1 MAKPITQDFIG
12 LALSAEEVAQ
22 LTDWPEPMVSAFV
35 SLVEDISTTAN
46 SVDANYMKVGV
57 GSPEGAITANKSRQ
71 YFDSNAGTLY
81 INPVVGEDSGWI
93 SI

>member
-22 LTDWPEPMVSAFV
+22 LTGWPEPMVSAFV
-35 SLVEDISTTAN
+35 SLVEDLATTAN
-46 SVDANYMKVGV
+46 SVDANFMQVGT
-57 GSPEGAITANKSRQ
+57 GSPEGAVTANKSRQ
-71 YFDSNAGTLY
+71 YFDSNTSTLY
-81 INPVVGEDSGWI
+81 VNPVVGADSGWI